1 MAQLYE
7 RHREPALRFVRGLM
21 STAQEA
27 EAVLHEA
34 FVKAVSAIR
43 NGYGPTDVF
52 GPYLNT
58 SIRSVAM
65 TLWKKA
71 GREQP
76 APDENLDPDPM
87 DDPALETVLSV
98 FEHEQIA
105 IAMRSLPKRWRT
117 ALWHAEVLGDKP
129 SDIAPILGIEP
140 NAVSALLIRARAG
153 LRRAYVQQPPAAGP
167 RSASETN

>member
-1 MAQLYE
+1 MALLYE

-27 EAVLHEA
+27 EDVLHEA
-34 FVKAVSAIR
+34 FVKAVNATR

-65 TLWKKA
+65 TFWKKT

-76 APDENLDPDPM
+76 APDEELDLSTT
-87 DDPALETVLSV
+87 DDPGLETVLSV

-105 IAMRSLPKRWRT
+105 VAMRSLPERWRIV
-117 ALWHAEVLGDKP
+117 LWYAEVLADKP
-129 SDIAPILGIEP
+129 RDIAPILGIEP

-153 LRRAYVQQPPAAGP
+153 LRRAYEQQPPAAGP